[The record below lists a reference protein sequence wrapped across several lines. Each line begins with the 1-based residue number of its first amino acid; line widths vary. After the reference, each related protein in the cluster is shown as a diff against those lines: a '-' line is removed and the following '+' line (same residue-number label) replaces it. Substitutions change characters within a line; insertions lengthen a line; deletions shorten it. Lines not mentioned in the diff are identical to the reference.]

1 MFLDQRFVVLV
12 ARTVKMCGD
21 AVFFCLYSLEHCKVP
36 RDQYILEA
44 VINNF
49 SD

>member
-21 AVFFCLYSLEHCKVP
+21 AVFFLYSLEHCKVP

-44 VINNF
+44 VVNNF